1 MNSNN
6 IILTTALLWPFAGFA
21 VSLLVPSRAEK
32 GLAQWAFTTLISHA
46 AMLLALS
53 VSWFGQSEPALQLR
67 EITLYRHDDYG
78 FFIDVYFDYISA
90 TFLWT
95 GTLIAGMVVYYSG
108 FYMHREWGYK
118 RFFNTLLFF
127 YAAYVF
133 VILAGNFETL
143 FLGWEFIGLSSFLL
157 VAFYRLR
164 YIPVRN
170 AVRVYTI
177 YRLGDVGLL
186 MAMWMSHH
194 FWHANITFAE
204 LAQHEW
210 SDVYFEHHHQ
220 TALFVSLMVLLAAL
234 AKSAQFPFSSWLP
247 RAMEGPTPSSAVF
260 YGSLSVHLG
269 AYLLMRTHTFWEMLP
284 EVKVLIG
291 FLGLTTAVSGT
302 LISRTQSTIKGQI
315 AYSSSAQIGMM
326 FMEIALGLHSLVLIH
341 FVGNALLRT
350 YQLLVSPSVVT
361 YLIRDQ
367 FFHFE
372 PKPVAPAKS
381 RWVHRLKS
389 SLYLLSLKEWNL
401 DHLVFSVLLY
411 PLKRLKKI
419 LNPIPN
425 PLFLLMTTMIMLLST
440 FWLPFEKAEWAG
452 VDNEFARSATSTV
465 LGIWAMLL
473 MVKAYNER
481 GSVFYGW
488 TWILLGNLLVLRSTQ
503 WRVEINNTE
512 AALFLGGIILS
523 SSVGYAVLLILCA
536 QLKQMPDLNA
546 YWGLIHTKPA
556 LGFFFLMSGLGMSGF
571 PITTTFLGQ
580 DLLLSHIEE
589 GDFVMATLLA
599 LSFVL
604 NGISIIRMY
613 ARVFLG
619 HHQKSYLHP
628 TPQTL

>member
-1 MNSNN
+1 MNEKNL
-6 IILTTALLWPFAGFA
+6 ILTLVLLWPFVGFA
-21 VSLLVPSRAEK
+21 VSLMIPAHAEK
-32 GLAQWAFTTLISHA
+32 GLARWAFITLISSA
-46 AMLLALS
+46 AMLFTLN
-53 VSWFGQSEPALQLR
+53 VVWFWHPEPALQLR
-67 EITLYRHDDYG
+67 EVTLYRHGDYG
-78 FFIDVYFDYISA
+78 FFIDLYFDHIA
-90 TFLWT
+90 AVFLWM

-108 FYMHREWGYK
+108 FYMHREWGFK

-164 YIPVRN
+164 YLPVRN

-204 LAQHEW
+204 LAEHQW

-269 AYLLMRTHTFWEMLP
+269 VYLLMRTHTFWEMLP
-284 EVKVLIG
+284 EVKVLIAM
-291 FLGLTTAVSGT
+291 LGLTTAMSGT
-302 LISRTQSTIKGQI
+302 LISRVQSTIKGQI
-315 AYSSSAQIGMM
+315 AYSSSAQIGIM
-326 FMEIALGLHSLVLIH
+326 FMELAAGWHTLVLIH
-341 FVGNALLRT
+341 FVGNAWLRT

-367 FFHFE
+367 FYHFV
-372 PKPVAPAKS
+372 PKPAAPVES

-389 SLYLLSLKEWNL
+389 SVYLLSLKEWNL
-401 DHLVFSVLLY
+401 DHFVFSVLLS
-411 PLKRLKKI
+411 PMKRIKKFMK
-419 LNPIPN
+419 PIPN
-425 PLFLLMTTMIMLLST
+425 SFFLLMTIGIMLLSI
-440 FWLPFEKAEWAG
+440 FWRGSETVDWAG
-452 VDNEFARSATSTV
+452 VDNIVARGATSMA
-465 LGIWAMLL
+465 LGIWALLL

-481 GSVFYGW
+481 GSLFYGW
-488 TWILLGNLLVLRSTQ
+488 TWILLGNLFVFLSTH
-503 WRVEINNTE
+503 WRVEISATE
-512 AALFLGGIILS
+512 SALFLSGIILS
-523 SSVGYAVLLILCA
+523 SSLGYVVLLMLRA
-536 QLKQMPDLNA
+536 QLGQIPDLNA
-546 YWGLIHTKPA
+546 YRGLIHTKPTI
-556 LGFFFLMSGLGMSGF
+556 GFFFLMCGLGMSGF

-580 DLLLSHIEE
+580 DLLLSHIKE
-589 GDFVMATLLA
+589 GDFVMAA
-599 LSFVL
+599 LIASSFVL

-619 HHQKSYLHP
+619 HHQKSYLHS
-628 TPQTL
+628 TPQTI

>member
-1 MNSNN
+1 
-6 IILTTALLWPFAGFA
+6 
-21 VSLLVPSRAEK
+21 
-32 GLAQWAFTTLISHA
+32 
-46 AMLLALS
+46 
-53 VSWFGQSEPALQLR
+53 
-67 EITLYRHDDYG
+67 
-78 FFIDVYFDYISA
+78 
-90 TFLWT
+90 
-95 GTLIAGMVVYYSG
+95 
-108 FYMHREWGYK
+108 
-118 RFFNTLLFF
+118 
-127 YAAYVF
+127 
-133 VILAGNFETL
+133 
-143 FLGWEFIGLSSFLL
+143 
-157 VAFYRLR
+157 
-164 YIPVRN
+164 
-170 AVRVYTI
+170 
-177 YRLGDVGLL
+177 
-186 MAMWMSHH
+186 
-194 FWHANITFAE
+194 
-204 LAQHEW
+204 
-210 SDVYFEHHHQ
+210 VYFEHHHQ

-503 WRVEINNTE
+503 WRVEINDTE

-523 SSVGYAVLLILCA
+523 SSVGYAVLLILRA

>member
-6 IILTTALLWPFAGFA
+6 IILTIALLWPFAGFA

-32 GLAQWAFTTLISHA
+32 GLSRWAFTTLISHA

-284 EVKVLIG
+284 EVKVLIA

-401 DHLVFSVLLY
+401 DHLVFSVLLS

-503 WRVEINNTE
+503 WRVEINDTE

-523 SSVGYAVLLILCA
+523 SSVGYAVLLILRA

>member
-1 MNSNN
+1 MNTNN
-6 IILTTALLWPFAGFA
+6 AILTLTLLWPFAGFA
-21 VSLLVPSRAEK
+21 ASLLVPSRAEK
-32 GLAQWAFTTLISHA
+32 GLARWAFITLICHA
-46 AMLLALS
+46 AILIALS
-53 VSWFGQSEPALQLR
+53 VAWLWPSQQALQLR
-67 EITLYRHDDYG
+67 EVTLYRHGDYG
-78 FFIDVYFDYISA
+78 FFIDVYFDHISA
-90 TFLWT
+90 VYLWT

-164 YIPVRN
+164 YTPVRN

-210 SDVYFEHHHQ
+210 SDVYFEHHHH

-269 AYLLMRTHTFWEMLP
+269 TYLLMRTHTFWEMLP
-284 EVKVLIG
+284 EIKILIAL
-291 FLGLTTAVSGT
+291 LGLATAVSGT

-315 AYSSSAQIGMM
+315 AYSSSAQIGIM
-326 FMEIALGLHSLVLIH
+326 FMEIAAGLHALALIH

-350 YQLLVSPSVVT
+350 YQLLVSPSVVS

-367 FFHFE
+367 FYHFVQ
-372 PKPVAPAKS
+372 KSVAPAES
-381 RWVHRLKS
+381 RWAHRLKS
-389 SLYLLSLKEWNL
+389 SLYLLSIKEWNL
-401 DHLVFSVLLY
+401 DHLVFSILLS
-411 PLKRLKKI
+411 PLKRMKKMMK
-419 LNPIPN
+419 PVPDA
-425 PLFLLMTTMIMLLST
+425 LFLTMTIAIMCLGV
-440 FWLPFEKAEWAG
+440 FWNGVESIEWAG
-452 VDNEFARSATSTV
+452 VDGENARGATSIG
-465 LGIWAMLL
+465 LGIWALFL

-481 GSVFYGW
+481 GSLMYGW
-488 TWILLGNLLVLRSTQ
+488 TWILLGNLMVFLSTI
-503 WRVEINNTE
+503 WRVEISATE
-512 AALFLGGIILS
+512 SVLFLGGIIIS
-523 SSVGYAVLLILCA
+523 SSLGYAVQLILRV
-536 QLKQMPDLNA
+536 QVGQIPHL
-546 YWGLIHTKPA
+546 YEYGGLVHSKPT
-556 LGFFFLMSGLGMSGF
+556 LSFLFLLSGLGMSGF

-589 GDFVMATLLA
+589 GDFIMATLLA
-599 LSFVL
+599 FSFVL

-619 HHQKSYLHP
+619 HHQKSFFHS

>member
-1 MNSNN
+1 
-6 IILTTALLWPFAGFA
+6 
-21 VSLLVPSRAEK
+21 
-32 GLAQWAFTTLISHA
+32 
-46 AMLLALS
+46 
-53 VSWFGQSEPALQLR
+53 
-67 EITLYRHDDYG
+67 
-78 FFIDVYFDYISA
+78 
-90 TFLWT
+90 
-95 GTLIAGMVVYYSG
+95 
-108 FYMHREWGYK
+108 
-118 RFFNTLLFF
+118 
-127 YAAYVF
+127 
-133 VILAGNFETL
+133 
-143 FLGWEFIGLSSFLL
+143 LGWEFIGLSSFLL

-210 SDVYFEHHHQ
+210 SDAYFEHHHH

-284 EVKVLIG
+284 EVKVLIAL
-291 FLGLTTAVSGT
+291 LGLATAVSGT
-302 LISRTQSTIKGQI
+302 LISRAQSTIKGQI
-315 AYSSSAQIGMM
+315 AYSSSAQIGIM
-326 FMEIALGLHSLVLIH
+326 FMEIAAGLHTLALIH

-367 FFHFE
+367 FYHFV

-401 DHLVFSVLLY
+401 DHLVFSILLS
-411 PLKRLKKI
+411 PLKRLKKA
-419 LNPIPN
+419 LRPIPN
-425 PLFLLMTTMIMLLST
+425 SIFLLMTIAIMMLST
-440 FWLPFEKAEWAG
+440 FWSQFETAGWAG
-452 VDNEFARSATSTV
+452 VDNEFARCATSIA
-465 LGIWAMLL
+465 LGIWALLL

-481 GSVFYGW
+481 GSLVYGW
-488 TWILLGNLLVLRSTQ
+488 TWILLGNLLVLISTQ
-503 WRVEINNTE
+503 WRVEISTTE
-512 AALFLGGIILS
+512 AALFLAGIMLS
-523 SSVGYAVLLILCA
+523 SSVGYALLLLLRA
-536 QLKQMPDLNA
+536 QLGQIPDLNA
-546 YWGLIHTKPA
+546 YRGLIHTKPII
-556 LGFFFLMSGLGMSGF
+556 GFFFLMSGLGMSGF

>member
-32 GLAQWAFTTLISHA
+32 GLSRWAFTTLISHA

-284 EVKVLIG
+284 EVKVLIA

-367 FFHFE
+367 FYHFE

-401 DHLVFSVLLY
+401 DHLVFSVLLS

-440 FWLPFEKAEWAG
+440 FWLPFEKAEWVG
-452 VDNEFARSATSTV
+452 VDNDFARSATSTA
-465 LGIWAMLL
+465 LGIWALLL

-481 GSVFYGW
+481 GSVVYGW

-503 WRVEINNTE
+503 WRVEINDTE

-523 SSVGYAVLLILCA
+523 SSVGYVVLLLLRA

-546 YWGLIHTKPA
+546 YWGLIHTKPT

-619 HHQKSYLHP
+619 HHQKSYLHS

>member
-1 MNSNN
+1 MNGNN
-6 IILTTALLWPFAGFA
+6 IILTIALLWPFAGFA

-32 GLAQWAFTTLISHA
+32 GLARWAFITLISHA

-53 VSWFGQSEPALQLR
+53 VSWIGQSVPALQLR
-67 EITLYRHDDYG
+67 EITLYRHADYG
-78 FFIDVYFDYISA
+78 FFIDVYFDHISA
-90 TFLWT
+90 VFLWT

-194 FWHANITFAE
+194 FWHANISFAE

-284 EVKVLIG
+284 EVKLLIAL
-291 FLGLTTAVSGT
+291 LGLTTAVSGT

-315 AYSSSAQIGMM
+315 AYSSSAQIGIM
-326 FMEIALGLHSLVLIH
+326 FMEIAMGLHSLALIH

-367 FFHFE
+367 FYHFV
-372 PKPVAPAKS
+372 PKPVAPAES

-401 DHLVFSVLLY
+401 DHLVFSVLLS
-411 PLKRLKKI
+411 PLKRLKKL
-419 LNPIPN
+419 LNPISN
-425 PLFLLMTTMIMLLST
+425 PFFLLMTIAIMLLSI

-452 VDNEFARSATSTV
+452 INHEYARSATSTA
-465 LGIWAMLL
+465 LGIWALLL

-481 GSVFYGW
+481 GSLVYGW
-488 TWILLGNLLVLRSTQ
+488 TWILLGNLLVLCSTQ
-503 WRVEINNTE
+503 WRVEISNTE
-512 AALFLGGIILS
+512 AALFLGGILLS
-523 SSVGYAVLLILCA
+523 SSVGYAVLILLRA
-536 QLKQMPDLNA
+536 QLKQIPDLNA
-546 YWGLIHTKPA
+546 YNGLIHTKST

-613 ARVFLG
+613 AKVFLG
-619 HHQKSYLHP
+619 HHQKSYLHSS
-628 TPQTL
+628 PQTI